1 MSTLAPT
8 LQAFF
13 TERLYHQLH
22 ASAHTVRSY
31 RDTFRLLLNFAH
43 ERTGKTPSQLDL
55 ADLDAALVA
64 AFLDHLEHERH
75 NTIRTR
81 NARLAAIR
89 SMFRFASYREPADAA
104 VIQRVLAIPDKRTRR
119 AVVSFLSTVEI
130 NALVAAPDRNT
141 WIGRRDHALLIT
153 AIQTGLRVSELTS
166 LRHQDIVLGAGAGAH
181 VRCYGKGRKERCT
194 PLTRHTIAVLQTW
207 MTELGITGEQPL
219 FPTRRGG
226 PLNPDSVGDLVDR
239 HVAVARQRCPAWT
252 ARNVTPHT
260 LRHSAAMQLLE
271 AGVETSV
278 IALWLGHEHTQ
289 TTQIY
294 LHGDLTIKERAI
306 ARTAPPNTPPGRYR
320 PPDTLLA
327 FLEAL

>member
-1 MSTLAPT
+1 MNSLAPT
-8 LQAFF
+8 LEAFF
-13 TERLYHQLH
+13 TDRLYRQLH

-43 ERTGKTPSQLDL
+43 QRTGKTPSQLDL
-55 ADLDAALVA
+55 ADLDAPLIT
-64 AFLDHLEHERH
+64 AFLNHLEHDRH
-75 NTIRTR
+75 NTTRTR

-89 SMFRFASYREPADAA
+89 SMFRYASYREPAHAA
-104 VIQRVLAIPDKRTRR
+104 VIQRVLAIPDKRSRR
-119 AVVSFLSTVEI
+119 AIVSYLSTVEI
-130 NALVAAPDRNT
+130 DALVAAPDRDT
-141 WIGRRDHALLIT
+141 WIGRRDHALLVT
-153 AIQTGLRVSELTS
+153 AIQTGLRVSELTA
-166 LRHQDIVLGAGAGAH
+166 LRHHDIVLGAGAH
-181 VRCYGKGRKERCT
+181 LRCFGKGRKQRCT
-194 PLTRHTIAVLQTW
+194 PLTRHTVAVLRTW
-207 MTELGITGEQPL
+207 TAELGTDGEHAL
-219 FPTRRGG
+219 FPTRRGS

-239 HVAVARQRCPAWT
+239 HVAVARERCPTWT

-260 LRHSAAMQLLE
+260 LRHTAAMQLLQ
-271 AGVETSV
+271 AGVDTSV

-294 LHGDLTIKERAI
+294 LHGDLTMKERAL